1 MRTLFLLASIGVA
14 LLTSG
19 CGGMFKGKKA
29 AEQAI
34 ADFHALYNDGKTS
47 EIYAAGDSKFKGATP
62 EKEFVQFMG
71 AIQRKLGK
79 VTQTSNAGFNIR
91 TFNFVTTV
99 VMTQNT
105 TFEKG
110 TGSET
115 FTFQMAKDKAILVGY
130 HINSKDLI
138 LK

>member
-1 MRTLFLLASIGVA
+1 MDYGMRTSWFPPFLIVA
-14 LLTSG
+14 LLTCG

-34 ADFHALYNDGKTS
+34 VDFHALYNDGKVL

-105 TFEKG
+105 T
-110 TGSET
+110 
-115 FTFQMAKDKAILVGY
+115 
-130 HINSKDLI
+130 
-138 LK
+138 